1 MARPDVYNY
10 ELVKQKLAEYINN
23 SDDPQLKEFC
33 LADDVPSYDAI
44 NERCKSD
51 DDLRQ
56 ITKRLLDKQEV
67 FLSRGKNIAPILAMF
82 RLQQPNSHKWVNVN
96 KVQMELDANITQTIK
111 PILDD

>member
-44 NERCKSD
+44 NDRSKTDSE
-51 DDLRQ
+51 LLHQ
-56 ITKRLLDKQEV
+56 IKTLVNKQEV
-67 FLSRGKNIAPILAMF
+67 FLSRAQGINPVMAIF
-82 RLQQPNSHKWVNVN
+82 RLKQSCHGYKDKTEVA
-96 KVQMELDANITQTIK
+96 LDANITQTIK